1 MVNEIEIEVFLLSVD
16 MGAANSN
23 EPLRVALLGLDA
35 VGEYTMCVFK
45 AFS

>member
-1 MVNEIEIEVFLLSVD
+1 

-35 VGEYTMCVFK
+35 VGEYTMYIKLFHNTKLGPSFGTQV
-45 AFS
+45 